1 MQHQPYL
8 LLAWKLVYSF
18 YILPIYFKNVNNAE
32 KCIEQVINPYQT
44 YFQKKT
50 ANKLHISFNL
60 LLKI

>member
-8 LLAWKLVYSF
+8 LLAWKLAYSF
-18 YILPIYFKNVNNAE
+18 YILPIYAE

-44 YFQKKT
+44 YFQK
-50 ANKLHISFNL
+50 NLLINYIFLLIL